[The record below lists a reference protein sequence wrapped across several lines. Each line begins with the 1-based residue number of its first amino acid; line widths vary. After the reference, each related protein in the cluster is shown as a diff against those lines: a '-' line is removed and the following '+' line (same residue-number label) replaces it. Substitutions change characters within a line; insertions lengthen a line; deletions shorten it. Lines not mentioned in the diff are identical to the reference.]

1 VSTALRDSNIAK
13 LEGRDLDVLIVGGGI
28 NGAVAAAALAGRGVS
43 VGLIDRGDFAGGV
56 SSNSSNLAWGG
67 IKYLESR
74 EFLLVNKL
82 CRSRNEL
89 MRAYPS
95 TVKEI
100 RFFTTIQR
108 GFRFWSF
115 FVFLGSV
122 LYWLIGRCHTQAP
135 RYLSPRQIA
144 ALEPE
149 IETSNAAGGLE
160 YSDCYLYD
168 NDARFVFGFVRRAL
182 DDGCVAANYLGL
194 ANAERRGERWHCRLR
209 DEETGHEFDTRVRV
223 LINACGPWV
232 DQLNQ
237 QLRIST
243 RYRHL
248 FSKGI
253 HLIVDRV
260 TDSRRVL
267 TFFASDG
274 RLFFLIPMGPKTC
287 IGTTDTPVERPEV
300 RVTDEDRH
308 FVLDNVN
315 RLLALADPIRPEDVI
330 AERVG
335 VRPLAV
341 TGEQGATDWVQLSRK
356 HEIEVDREKAQIS
369 IFGGKLT
376 DCLNVGDEVADEVAR
391 LGISIPTPTRCWYGE
406 PRGSVHERFMQQ
418 AEQLGLDAMT
428 DPSSSEPLS
437 ERFWRRYGEAAFQLL
452 DRIREDASSAE
463 LLIEHAE
470 YTRCEIEL
478 TARREMVIRLED
490 FLRRRSKIEQVVR
503 RHDLE
508 TAPGLREAC
517 SILFGEQAER
527 RLQEYLRDEAERP
540 EQASDS
546 RGVPKSG
553 GEEPEEAAQPV
564 FLAPVS

>member
-1 VSTALRDSNIAK
+1 MSTALRDKN
-13 LEGRDLDVLIVGGGI
+13 LENLDGQEYDVLIVGGGI
-28 NGAVAAAALAGRGVS
+28 NGAVSAAALAGKGVR
-43 VGLIDRGDFAGGV
+43 VALVDRGDFASGV

-89 MRAYPS
+89 MRAYPA

-122 LYWLIGRCHTQAP
+122 LYWLMGRCKTRAP
-135 RYLSPRQIA
+135 RYLSPRAIKK
-144 ALEPE
+144 LEPE
-149 IETSNAAGGLE
+149 INTSNAAGGLE

-168 NDARFVFGFVRRAL
+168 NDARFVFSFIRRAL
-182 DDGCVAANYLGL
+182 DLGCVAANYVSLDEAQPRDG
-194 ANAERRGERWHCRLR
+194 GWDCRLR
-209 DEETGHEFDTRVRV
+209 DCESQQSYALRAKVV
-223 LINACGPWV
+223 INACGPWV
-232 DQLNQ
+232 DAMNTM
-237 QLRIST
+237 IGVET
-243 RYRHL
+243 EYRHL

-287 IGTTDTPVERPEV
+287 IGTTDTAVSDPAVG
-300 RVTDEDRH
+300 VTAEDRQ

-315 RLLALADPIRPEDVI
+315 ELIDLREPIRPEDVI

-341 TGEQGATDWVQLSRK
+341 TGSQGATDWVQLSRK
-356 HEIEVDREKAQIS
+356 HEIEINEGLSQIS

-376 DCLNVGDEVADEVAR
+376 DCLNVGEEIVAAVES
-391 LGISIPTPTRCWYGE
+391 LGITLPKPKASWYGE
-406 PRGSVHERFMQQ
+406 PRGSVKALFMQQ
-418 AEQLGLDAMT
+418 ASQLGLDEMT
-428 DPSSSEPLS
+428 DPGSSEPLS

-452 DRIREDASSAE
+452 DRIRERPESVE

-478 TARREMVIRLED
+478 TARREMVVRLED
-490 FLRRRSKIEQVVR
+490 FMRRRSKIEQVVR
-503 RHDLE
+503 VEDIRS
-508 TAPGLREAC
+508 APGLAEA
-517 SILFGEQAER
+517 SRILFGAQAEE
-527 RLQEYLRDEAERP
+527 RLEEYLSAL
-540 EQASDS
+540 
-546 RGVPKSG
+546 
-553 GEEPEEAAQPV
+553 
-564 FLAPVS
+564 F

>member
-1 VSTALRDSNIAK
+1 MARSPLPRWPARACAWPQPLLV
-13 LEGRDLDVLIVGGGI
+13 
-28 NGAVAAAALAGRGVS
+28 
-43 VGLIDRGDFAGGV
+43 DRGDFAGGV

-74 EFLLVNKL
+74 EFLLVDKL
-82 CRSRNEL
+82 CRSRNQL
-89 MRAYPS
+89 MDAYPS

-115 FVFLGSV
+115 FVYLGSV
-122 LYWLIGRCHTQAP
+122 LYWLIGRFRTRAP
-135 RYLSPRQIA
+135 RYLSARAIE

-149 IETSNAAGGLE
+149 VNTSNAAGGLE

-168 NDARFVFGFVRRAL
+168 NDARFVFSFIRRAL
-182 DDGCVAANYLGL
+182 DMGCVAANYVGL
-194 ANAERRGERWHCRLR
+194 EKAERRDGLWHCELR
-209 DEETGHEFDTRVRV
+209 DQETGRSLNMRARV
-223 LINACGPWV
+223 LVNACGPWV
-232 DQLNQ
+232 DALNRD
-237 QLRIST
+237 LGIST
-243 RYRHL
+243 RYRHF

-300 RVTDEDRH
+300 SVTPEDRQ

-315 RLLALADPIRPEDVI
+315 ALLDLREPIRPEDVI

-341 TGEQGATDWVQLSRK
+341 TGAQGVTDWVQLSRK
-356 HEIEVDREKAQIS
+356 HEIEVDRERSQIS

-376 DCLNVGDEVADEVAR
+376 DCLNVGEEVVGEVR
-391 LGISIPTPTRCWYGE
+391 DLGIAVPDGDAIWYGE
-406 PRGSVHERFMQQ
+406 PRGSVRERFMAQ
-418 AEQLGLDAMT
+418 ARQLGLDGMT
-428 DPSSSEPLS
+428 DPGSSEPLS

-452 DRIREDASSAE
+452 DRIREDPTSVE

-478 TARREMVIRLED
+478 TARREMVVRLED
-490 FLRRRSKIEQVVR
+490 FMRRRSKIEQVLR
-503 RHDLE
+503 RDVIAR
-508 TAPGLREAC
+508 APGLREA
-517 SILFGEQAER
+517 SRILFGEAGDER
-527 RLQEYLRDEAERP
+527 LARYLGD
-540 EQASDS
+540 
-546 RGVPKSG
+546 G
-553 GEEPEEAAQPV
+553 GE
-564 FLAPVS
+564 S

>member
-1 VSTALRDSNIAK
+1 MSTALRDSNMNK
-13 LEGRDLDVLIVGGGI
+13 LDGEHFDVLIVGGGI

-43 VGLIDRGDFAGGV
+43 VGLVDRGDFASGV

-67 IKYLESR
+67 IKYLESQ

-115 FVFLGSV
+115 FVFLGSL
-122 LYWLIGRCHTQAP
+122 LYWFMGRCKTQAP
-135 RYLSPRQIA
+135 RYLSSRAIA
-144 ALEPE
+144 RLEPE
-149 IETSNAAGGLE
+149 IDTRNAAGGLE

-182 DDGCVAANYLGL
+182 DMGCAAVNYVAL
-194 ANAERRGERWHCRLR
+194 ANAERRDGAWHCELR
-209 DEETGHEFDTRVRV
+209 DCESGRTLRTRAQV
-223 LINACGPWV
+223 LINACGPWT
-232 DQLNQ
+232 DELNRE
-237 QLRIST
+237 LGVTT

-287 IGTTDTPVERPEV
+287 IGTTDTPVECPEV
-300 RVTDEDRH
+300 GVTEEDRR

-315 RLLALADPIRPEDVI
+315 RLLALAEPIRPEDVI

-341 TGEQGATDWVQLSRK
+341 TGEQGAKDWVQLSRK
-356 HEIEVDREKAQIS
+356 HEIEVDRTQQQIS
-369 IFGGKLT
+369 VFGGKLT
-376 DCLNVGDEVADEVAR
+376 DCLNVGDEIVSEVAA
-391 LGISIPTPTRCWYGE
+391 LGVDIPQPKHRWYGE
-406 PRGSVHERFMQQ
+406 PQGSVRQSFRQQ
-418 AEQLGLDAMT
+418 AAQLGLDAMT
-428 DPSSSEPLS
+428 DPGVSEPLS

-452 DRIREDASSAE
+452 DRIREDAGSVE

-478 TARREMVIRLED
+478 TARREMVVRLED
-490 FLRRRSKIEQVVR
+490 FMRRRSKIEQVVR
-503 RHDLE
+503 REDLE

-517 SILFGEQAER
+517 AILFGDQAPERLEQYLNALDSPASEGAQSNGNEQ
-527 RLQEYLRDEAERP
+527 RL
-540 EQASDS
+540 AS
-546 RGVPKSG
+546 
-553 GEEPEEAAQPV
+553 
-564 FLAPVS
+564 